1 MTAHTAPTS
10 EDSWRIVPPRYQPPP
25 PNTTRASP
33 VVNSARWQK
42 ITEWPLTAAALVFLG
57 FYAWAVL
64 GELQGPEDQLAQAV
78 ITATWALFAIDYFVR
93 LFLAERRLHWF
104 GRHLL
109 DLCIVALPILR
120 PLRLIRLLTLLAI
133 FQRVVGKG
141 LRGRVVMYTVVS
153 TFMLVFVSS
162 LAMLDA
168 ERTYP
173 DASITTFGD
182 AIWWAFTTITTVGY
196 GDLYPVSFTGRC
208 IAVALMI
215 GGIALLGTIT
225 ATIASWLVEKVAARD
240 EASQAA
246 TRQQV
251 RELSLQVQEMQ
262 EKLLAVEHVRRIRH
276 PNRRMTAIGRARPMI
291 LPSTSSHPNPRLGG
305 GYPRPPGLT
314 SSNKTFPSPV
324 T

>member
-1 MTAHTAPTS
+1 M
-10 EDSWRIVPPRYQPPP
+10 I
-25 PNTTRASP
+25 
-33 VVNSARWQK
+33 
-42 ITEWPLTAAALVFLG
+42 AAIVFLIA
-57 FYAWAVL
+57 YAWAVL
-64 GELQGPEDQLAQAV
+64 EQLQGGWNTCATLV
-78 ITATWALFAIDYFVR
+78 MTVTWAVFMVDYFVR
-93 LFLAERRLHWF
+93 LSLADDKKKWF
-104 GRHLL
+104 VRNLL
-109 DLCIVALPILR
+109 DLAVVALPILR

-173 DASITTFGD
+173 GASITTFGD
-182 AIWWAFTTITTVGY
+182 ALWWAFTTITTVGY